1 MLRVVDEKNL
11 KRTKLQS
18 AKRVTMAQQYLA
30 IHNDTHTHTQPTG
43 TLTQKTVKSVS
54 TTSKIGGASM
64 MDANIDNEDERA
76 QELLAEELAEDEQER
91 MDTAA
96 C

>member
-1 MLRVVDEKNL
+1 
-11 KRTKLQS
+11 
-18 AKRVTMAQQYLA
+18 MAQQYLA
-30 IHNDTHTHTQPTG
+30 IHNDTHTQPTG
-43 TLTQKTVKSVS
+43 TLTQKTVKSIS
-54 TTSKIGGASM
+54 TTSKIGGAM

-91 MDTAA
+91 MATAA